1 MRHENKDQTFA
12 AACHRLLF
20 RLLLVLPR
28 LGACAAGPAVQ
39 RGGKPVS
46 GPAPGDAA
54 CRDGLRR
61 LRKGF
66 ESYAAD
72 QFPDRE
78 QLIGVYTALELAQGK
93 KFARKA
99 YCLQGGW
106 LLTKP
111 TPTKPA
117 DLSALQQ
124 ALAQAGAL
132 DRPLVWCVLPLK
144 NEALYDLDPAYFSD
158 ETGETNKQA
167 LTAALAQVEGLTVID
182 AEAPL
187 VTGTLADRERYF
199 YKTDFHWNARGAFAA
214 AQEIA
219 RQLAGAGTIA
229 ETSVPQ
235 AEDFLWSELGG
246 ERRYQGDLNVW
257 FSNQFSMQEDIPRY
271 VPKNAADLRYFLHPG
286 DIESVPRETIV
297 GSGVDKDPVTYNDVF
312 TYNLGYY
319 RVENPDAPEAASV
332 LILKDSFQ
340 NATIDY
346 LSAIFRSV
354 TVVDPRS
361 YQETPDLA
369 SLLEADG
376 IDLVLFFYHQN
387 NVSREL
393 IDFLSA

>member
-1 MRHENKDQTFA
+1 MRHENKDQPLT

-20 RLLLVLPR
+20 RLLPVLPR

-39 RGGKPVS
+39 RGGKPFF

-54 CRDGLRR
+54 CRDDFGGFA
-61 LRKGF
+61 KDF

-99 YCLQGGW
+99 YCLQDSW

-144 NEALYDLDPAYFSD
+144 NEALYDLEPAYFSD

-187 VTGTLADRERYF
+187 VTGTLADRER
-199 YKTDFHWNARGAFAA
+199 
-214 AQEIA
+214 
-219 RQLAGAGTIA
+219 
-229 ETSVPQ
+229 
-235 AEDFLWSELGG
+235 
-246 ERRYQGDLNVW
+246 
-257 FSNQFSMQEDIPRY
+257 
-271 VPKNAADLRYFLHPG
+271 
-286 DIESVPRETIV
+286 
-297 GSGVDKDPVTYNDVF
+297 
-312 TYNLGYY
+312 
-319 RVENPDAPEAASV
+319 
-332 LILKDSFQ
+332 
-340 NATIDY
+340 
-346 LSAIFRSV
+346 
-354 TVVDPRS
+354 
-361 YQETPDLA
+361 
-369 SLLEADG
+369 
-376 IDLVLFFYHQN
+376 
-387 NVSREL
+387 
-393 IDFLSA
+393 